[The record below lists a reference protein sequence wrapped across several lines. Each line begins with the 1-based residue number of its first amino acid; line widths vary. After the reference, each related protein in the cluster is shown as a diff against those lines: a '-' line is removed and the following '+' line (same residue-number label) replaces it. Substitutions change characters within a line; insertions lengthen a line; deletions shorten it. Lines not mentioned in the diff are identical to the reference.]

1 MNAAQVKNIPIERV
15 LSKLGFSPDDKKHQG
30 NELWYKSP
38 FRDEKT
44 ASFKIDVRQNL
55 WHDFGMGEGGSVI
68 DLVMQ
73 LRNIDFKTALTVLVS
88 EFSEDNLAPLKTEK
102 SVFQKNRELPQ
113 AGKAQEIFILK
124 AVKDFPFSENL
135 EKYIVQ
141 ERGIDLKVASTFLKE
156 IHFEN
161 SQTGKSY
168 FAVGLGNRE
177 GGYEIRNPF
186 FKSTVP
192 ETTKSIS
199 WIKNGNACTKIL
211 CFEGFMDFLSYATLF
226 GTRATEDYLILNS
239 VSHVQKGL
247 EAIKN
252 AGYETIETFFDNDV
266 AGQKAT
272 EVFKSEIAN
281 VKSQNAIYAENED
294 LNAYLV
300 NLRQKI

>member
-1 MNAAQVKNIPIERV
+1 MNAAQVKRIPIERV
-15 LSKLGFSPDDKKHQG
+15 LSKLGFAPDDKKHQG

-73 LRNIDFKTALTVLVS
+73 LRNIDFKTALIVLVS
-88 EFSEDNLAPLKTEK
+88 ECEDNLPFLKTEK
-102 SVFQKNRELPQ
+102 TVIKKKPEPFQN
-113 AGKAQEIFILK
+113 GKIQEIFVLK
-124 AVKDFPFSENL
+124 DVKNFPFSENL
-135 EKYIVQ
+135 ARYIVQ
-141 ERGIDLKVASTFLKE
+141 ERGIDLQVASTFLKE

-168 FAVGLGNRE
+168 FAVGLENRE

-199 WIKNGNACTKIL
+199 WIKNGNAFTKIL
-211 CFEGFMDFLSYATLF
+211 CFEGFMNFLSYATLF

-239 VSHVQKGL
+239 VSHVQKAL
-247 EAIKN
+247 EALKN
-252 AGYETIETFFDNDV
+252 AGYENVETFFDNDI

-272 EVFKSEIAN
+272 EVFKSEQIGRAH
-281 VKSQNAIYAENED
+281 V
-294 LNAYLV
+294 
-300 NLRQKI
+300 